1 MGGENDERIRKGD
14 RGFLLRIVGGVG
26 VAVLLALLVLG
37 VLDDSRLGSCAARG
51 FLQITDAPPS
61 D

>member
-1 MGGENDERIRKGD
+1 VGGENDERIRKGD
-14 RGFLLRIVGGVG
+14 RGFLFRLVGGVG

-51 FLQITDAPPS
+51 FLQITDAPSS

>member
-51 FLQITDAPPS
+51 FLQVTDAPSS